1 MMRQT
6 IRLLSWNIH
15 GGIGADGRFDLA
27 RIVRLIERHDPDV
40 IALQEVDSRGRAGD
54 AAPVAF
60 LSQSLG
66 EHAAE
71 ARTISAPDGHYGHC
85 VISRFPLGDIRVE
98 DLSFISREPRCAI
111 VSSIETPGGTF
122 RLVTTH
128 LGLSIVERRAQAKR
142 LAALACEGKGPCI
155 AMGDFNDWFAFGHVR
170 RRLKR
175 VMPQRTM
182 ERTFP
187 AAWPL
192 LRLDRIYCAAPV
204 RLVAS
209 WTDPEAASAS
219 DHLPVIADVMLA

>member
-1 MMRQT
+1 MRKT

-15 GGIGADGRFDLA
+15 GGIGSDGRFDLA
-27 RIVRLIERHDPDV
+27 RIVRLVERHDPDV
-40 IALQEVDSRGRAGD
+40 IALQEVDSRGRAGET
-54 AAPVAF
+54 APVAF
-60 LSQSLG
+60 LSRSLG

-111 VSSIETPGGTF
+111 IANVEAPYGTF

-128 LGLSIVERRAQAKR
+128 LGLSILERRAQAAR
-142 LAALACEGKGPCI
+142 LAVLARAGDGPCI

-175 VMPQRTM
+175 VMPARTM
-182 ERTFP
+182 LRTFP

-192 LRLDRIYCAAPV
+192 LRLDRIYCSAPARFV
-204 RLVAS
+204 SS
-209 WTDPEAASAS
+209 WTDHEAASAS
-219 DHLPVIADVMLA
+219 DHLPVIADVALG